1 MAAGASA
8 LLHRAPGSLSDSYD
22 WPTEDLGTRAARDPY
37 AAGMQFETRLAAV
50 IALIAAL
57 AAPVAG
63 SGPLAQA
70 RAGDEVPPL
79 PRHLRDTG
87 LYIAGSSTDVR
98 PENLPFAP
106 QYPLWSDGATKRR
119 WLYLPPGTTID
130 ATRPNAWQFPPGTR
144 LWKEFS
150 HGRRI
155 ETRFIERLRDGS
167 WRFAAYVWNAD
178 GTGAVLAPE
187 AGIAS
192 LAAQGAPG
200 GRYTIPSEVDCRA
213 CHEGGAVPVLGA
225 SALQLSPDRDP
236 LAPHGETPPSGAVDL
251 PGLVERGLLR
261 YLPPALLADR
271 PRIAAASP
279 QERAA
284 LGYLH
289 ANCGHCHNDQSEAGS
304 SAPVDLV
311 LAQDVR
317 AGASASEHVLR
328 SAVRARGRYRP
339 AGAPADAWLIAPG
352 RHDASVVALRM
363 RSRNPQAQMPPL
375 GTRVPDAE
383 GLSLVERWIDHDLP
397 TRKENKS

>member
-1 MAAGASA
+1 
-8 LLHRAPGSLSDSYD
+8 
-22 WPTEDLGTRAARDPY
+22 
-37 AAGMQFETRLAAV
+37 MQFETRLADV
-50 IALIAAL
+50 IAVIAAL
-57 AAPVAG
+57 AAVTAAG
-63 SGPLAQA
+63 GPLAQA
-70 RAGDEVPPL
+70 HAGDEVAPL

-87 LYIAGSSTDVR
+87 LYVAGSSTEVR

-106 QYPLWSDGATKRR
+106 QYPLWSDGAAKRR
-119 WLYLPPGTTID
+119 WLYLPPGTAID
-130 ATRPNAWQFPPGTR
+130 AARPNAWEFPPGTR

-167 WRFAAYVWNAD
+167 WRFAAYVWSAD
-178 GTGAVLAPE
+178 GSDAVLAPE

-192 LAAQGAPG
+192 LVAAGAPG
-200 GRYTIPSEVDCRA
+200 GRYTIPSEADCRA

-225 SALQLSPDRDP
+225 AALQLSPDRDA
-236 LAPHGETPPSGAVDL
+236 LAPHGETLPAGAVDL
-251 PGLVERGLLR
+251 PRLVERGLLR
-261 YLPPALLADR
+261 NLPPALLAHP

-279 QERAA
+279 EERAA

-317 AGASASEHVLR
+317 AGASASERVLR

-339 AGAPADAWLIAPG
+339 AGQPADAWLIAPG

-397 TRKENKS
+397 TRKENRS